1 MIIFAPSVWC
11 VRGGG
16 GEEGGEWRGKGG
28 GWSGGGEEGGEW
40 RGKGG
45 EEGEVRVEEEKE
57 GRRGDVVIRV
67 PCLST

>member
-11 VRGGG
+11 VRG
-16 GEEGGEWRGKGG
+16 
-28 GWSGGGEEGGEW
+28 GGGEEGGEW